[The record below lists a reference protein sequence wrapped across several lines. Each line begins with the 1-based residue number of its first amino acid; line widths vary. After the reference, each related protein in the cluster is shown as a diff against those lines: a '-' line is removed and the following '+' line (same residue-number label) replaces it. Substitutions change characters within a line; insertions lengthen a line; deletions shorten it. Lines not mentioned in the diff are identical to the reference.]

1 MQVLNEKSCLRS
13 LGLCKINLLITVAII
28 GYTRKSNYLF
38 ILLKVALLQKYQQL
52 PGSIHQQILYESF
65 ICFPSFPSRI
75 STVSLAPLSRTPWG
89 NARRLKCL
97 EGWSILAQG
106 SSLNDTLIVYGTGM
120 HWVPHYPKIP
130 KTAMLSKKAAALPT
144 TSHYFPTQSTAN
156 SRNFSNDSN
165 SIVQLLPPVFTI
177 CNSR

>member
-1 MQVLNEKSCLRS
+1 M
-13 LGLCKINLLITVAII
+13 AII
-28 GYTRKSNYLF
+28 GYTRKSNYL
-38 ILLKVALLQKYQQL
+38 ILFVHPVKGCIAPKKK
-52 PGSIHQQILYESF
+52 STA
-65 ICFPSFPSRI
+65 SRI
-75 STVSLAPLSRTPWG
+75 DSPADLVWKFHLFSKLSKQNFNCFTCTANLSRTPWG

-106 SSLNDTLIVYGTGM
+106 SLNDTLIVYGIGYHITQNSYAFEKG
-120 HWVPHYPKIP
+120 
-130 KTAMLSKKAAALPT
+130 SS
-144 TSHYFPTQSTAN
+144 TSQSAAN